1 MPARRKAP
9 RALLV
14 VALLAVMA
22 AGVVPAAAARK
33 VAADPN
39 ELYERASARL
49 QKGDLP
55 GASADAAKLFDLI
68 RAHPQWD
75 PDGAYAKT
83 LLPPLQARIRRL
95 KAASAALDQWSEK
108 ALAELKPPDL
118 KSRIS
123 TVKDYTHWATS
134 VVERLRAD
142 RTALVSASLPSPEE
156 RALLKRTPAWARSE
170 RLFDNDVLKGMA
182 DKTADDVLGLLS
194 GDLRLETVLT
204 RFRQLKRDLMDAIAE
219 RDALQERLD
228 RLGAPDEPPSRA
240 AWIPW
245 TLAALLGGGCG
256 VLARLARDR
265 GRRLAVLES
274 RLSHRPGHDHDR
286 TLPGPGADDAG
297 RRAA

>member
-1 MPARRKAP
+1 MPARRTTRLALLAV
-9 RALLV
+9 ALLV
-14 VALLAVMA
+14 VMA
-22 AGVVPAAAARK
+22 AGVATAPAASK
-33 VAADPN
+33 IAADPN
-39 ELYERASARL
+39 ELYERASAKL

-55 GASADAAKLFDLI
+55 GASTDAARLFDLV

-75 PDGAYAKT
+75 PDGAYAQT

-95 KAASAALDQWSEK
+95 KAASATLDQWSEK

-142 RTALVSASLPSPEE
+142 RTAVVAASLASPEE

-182 DKTADDVLGLLS
+182 DKTSDDILGLLS

-204 RFRQLKRDLMDAIAE
+204 RFRQLKRDLMEAIAE
-219 RDALQERLD
+219 RDALQEKLD
-228 RLGAPDEPPSRA
+228 RLGAPREPEA
-240 AWIPW
+240 GTAWIPW

-256 VLARLARDR
+256 VLARLVRDR
-265 GRRLAVLES
+265 GRRLAVMES
-274 RLSHRPGHDHDR
+274 RLSGCGTRDR
-286 TLPGPGADDAG
+286 DRSLPGSGDEHAT